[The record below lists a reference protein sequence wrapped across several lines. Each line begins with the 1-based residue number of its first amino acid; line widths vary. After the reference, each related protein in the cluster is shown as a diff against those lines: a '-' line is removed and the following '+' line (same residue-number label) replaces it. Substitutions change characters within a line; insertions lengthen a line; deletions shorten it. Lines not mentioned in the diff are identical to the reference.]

1 MNSLDKRLN
10 EVYRGTTIE
19 DKYEAYY
26 QIILLYQL
34 KGVENPE
41 EKAQYIQDG
50 LTPWETAKWAY
61 LHAMDM
67 RERLDWFKMYIK
79 RASLSRLHSEL
90 LLTWRCILLQ
100 ARKGAE
106 KIDCD
111 RVREIKEL
119 IPLILKEE
127 NLWKPEYD
135 DESKPELFRESRMLR
150 EAIEEMSKR
159 MNEMPYH
166 KKTSNRV
173 EQAHAIMDKERGIG
187 ELAPAD
193 ETI

>member
-10 EVYRGTTIE
+10 EVYRETTIE

-26 QIILLYQL
+26 QLLLLYEL
-34 KGVENPE
+34 KGIDNPE
-41 EKAQYIQDG
+41 EKAQYIQDT
-50 LTPWETAKWAY
+50 LSPWETGKWAY

-79 RASLSRLHSEL
+79 RANLSRLHSEYL
-90 LLTWRCILLQ
+90 LNWRCILLQ
-100 ARKGAE
+100 AKKGAAKE
-106 KIDCD
+106 DCN
-111 RVREIKEL
+111 RVHEIQEL

-135 DESKPELFRESRMLR
+135 DKSKPELFRESRILR

-159 MNEMPYH
+159 MDELPYS
-166 KKTSNRV
+166 KKTEKRV
-173 EQAHAIMDKERGIG
+173 REAHAILDKENGIG
-187 ELAPAD
+187 ELEPANN
-193 ETI
+193 